1 MVTSST
7 RPAATARGAGTLL
20 PAASAVHG
28 FTPEQATELAGR
40 FSFSEM
46 MAGGDV
52 SLFVFLNFG
61 TAYRSVDVSR
71 GPVAALEEALDPG
84 IGETRVARQIA
95 TDLRARDDR

>member
-20 PAASAVHG
+20 PVASAVHG

-95 TDLRARDDR
+95 TDLRARGDR